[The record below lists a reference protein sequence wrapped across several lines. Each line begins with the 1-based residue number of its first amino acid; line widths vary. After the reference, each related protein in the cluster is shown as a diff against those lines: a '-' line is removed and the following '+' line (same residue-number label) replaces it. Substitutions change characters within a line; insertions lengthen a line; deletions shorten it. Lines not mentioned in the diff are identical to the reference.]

1 MCNFR
6 RHNRIQL
13 PGQDRP
19 TLGLGQIRTVPEI
32 RPTRR
37 RAQADHLRAR
47 TSQADQLRRGQRR
60 GRIVA
65 DVRRKG
71 VRAIDNIFPN
81 RTLPD

>member
-1 MCNFR
+1 MREFR

-19 TLGLGQIRTVPEI
+19 ALGLGQIRTVPEI
-32 RPTRR
+32 PTARR

-47 TSQADQLRRGQRR
+47 TPQADQLRRGQRR

-71 VRAIDNIFPN
+71 VRAVDDIF
-81 RTLPD
+81 